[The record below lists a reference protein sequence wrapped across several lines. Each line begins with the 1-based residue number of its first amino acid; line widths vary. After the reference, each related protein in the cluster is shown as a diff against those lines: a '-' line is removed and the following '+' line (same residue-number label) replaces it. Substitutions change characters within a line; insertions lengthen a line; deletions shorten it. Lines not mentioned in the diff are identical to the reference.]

1 MSLSYLLDIVYGILT
16 SLFRCSLRDP
26 DGGPGDSRLLSNH
39 CRSGINKKNSS
50 MFSLLASDYLKYS
63 EKKYLRTAVRKWGG
77 GQTPWP

>member
-39 CRSGINKKNSS
+39 CRSGINKKKSS
-50 MFSLLASDYLKYS
+50 MFSLLASDYLKYP
-63 EKKYLRTAVRKWGG
+63 EKNIYGPQSVNGGG
-77 GQTPWP
+77 GQTPLP